1 MPKVRLL
8 ERMRDTEAGRP
19 GPYQDSAVLSS
30 ISGYLVKLLNTHQGS
45 VLQDPSYGIPDI
57 ILLTSSFGMEQ
68 KRDLER
74 ILSRVIAG
82 YEPRLKNVEVSYMP
96 DDSRPL
102 IISFRISG
110 DFGGAR
116 AGQPVLFE
124 TRIVA
129 GNRIEVQ
136 RVA

>member
-8 ERMRDTEAGRP
+8 ERMRDAEAGRP

-30 ISGYLVKLLNTHQGS
+30 IGGYLAKLLNTHQGS

-57 ILLTSSFGMEQ
+57 NLLTSSFGLEQ
-68 KRDLER
+68 KRDLEE
-74 ILSRVIAG
+74 ILSRVITG
-82 YEPRLKNVEVSYMP
+82 YEPRLKNVEVTYMP

-110 DFGGAR
+110 ELSGVR

-124 TRIVA
+124 TRIIA

-136 RVA
+136 RIS